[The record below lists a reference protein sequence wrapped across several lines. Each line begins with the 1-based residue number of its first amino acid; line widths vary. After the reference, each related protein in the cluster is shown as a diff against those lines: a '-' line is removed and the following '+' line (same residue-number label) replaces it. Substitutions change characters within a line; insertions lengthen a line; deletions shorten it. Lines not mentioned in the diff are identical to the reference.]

1 MEKLPPLDLSEEKHQ
16 PLVECLSDYPLLFE
30 IFTNIHLGR
39 PALFNTDTCRNKS
52 LPMLSEGFFLPLLE
66 KHGAI
71 TKDNSTPSGY
81 KPLVSEIAGA
91 GIDPKFVLRSAC
103 NLGVELGKDADN
115 ASRDNTF
122 AAIVQTEIPV
132 TTSRQVLEQ
141 LRGQAIETMSFPT
154 ENGGDCKRFRVAIM
168 CQIGEG

>member
-1 MEKLPPLDLSEEKHQ
+1 MDTLPPLNLSEEKHR

-30 IFTNIHLGR
+30 IFINVRLGR
-39 PALFNTDTCRNKS
+39 PALFNTETGKNKS
-52 LPMLSEGFFLPLLE
+52 LPMLAEDFFLPLLE

-71 TKDNSTPSGY
+71 KKDKAAPSGY
-81 KPLVSEIAGA
+81 KALVSEIAGA

-103 NLGVELGKDADN
+103 NLGVELGKNADN
-115 ASRDNTF
+115 ASRENTL
-122 AAIVQTEIPV
+122 AAIIQTELPV
-132 TTSRQVLEQ
+132 AISKQVLEQ

-154 ENGGDCKRFRVAIM
+154 ETGDDCKRFRVAIM